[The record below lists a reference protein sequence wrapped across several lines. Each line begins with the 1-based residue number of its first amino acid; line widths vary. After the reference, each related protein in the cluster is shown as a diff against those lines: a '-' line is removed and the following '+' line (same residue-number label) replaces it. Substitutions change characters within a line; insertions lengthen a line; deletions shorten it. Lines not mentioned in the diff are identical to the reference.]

1 MPESLKA
8 TLRALFLERY
18 AQFRKH
24 LHNRLG
30 SEDLANDALHE
41 TYLRVENIT
50 VQGVIKF
57 PAAYL
62 FRIALN
68 IAEDRRQSDSRLLN
82 IAEIEEL
89 YELADQL
96 ADDRSDPL
104 RTLEARAKLDALEG
118 ALAELP
124 RRRRAIVMAARVDEI
139 THRDIA
145 LRFGIS
151 TRTVEKELRAGLEH
165 CCARLGRDFIQR
177 FGPGAGKP
185 SRPYE

>member
-1 MPESLKA
+1 MPESIKA

-24 LHNRLG
+24 LNKRLG

-41 TYLRVENIT
+41 TYLRVESIT
-50 VQGVIKF
+50 AQGSVKF

-68 IAEDRRQSDSRLLN
+68 IAEDRRKSDSRFLDLP
-82 IAEIEEL
+82 EIEGL
-89 YELADQL
+89 YELADEL
-96 ADDRSDPL
+96 ADPV
-104 RTLEARAKLDALEG
+104 RTVEARAELDALEG

-124 RRRRAIVMAARVDEI
+124 RRRRAIIIASRVDE
-139 THRDIA
+139 TPHREIA

-165 CCARLGRDFIQR
+165 CCERLGRDFVQR
-177 FGPGAGKP
+177 FGPGAAKP
-185 SRPYE
+185 SKPYE